1 MGLIAPARFEITE
14 SSGVAPVRRALAG
27 LSRQLGFSEEDTGRA
42 SLVAT
47 ELATNLVRHTTGGEI
62 VMRANDD
69 ALEIIAWD
77 RGPGMRDTTQSLVDG
92 FSTAGGSG
100 TGLGAVHRMAD
111 TVEMNSTVPGG
122 TVIVTTVR
130 RHSERRPEAPADA
143 AGQATPAY
151 AGEAAG
157 LVLAVAPEVV
167 SGDAWGALSTR
178 NGDTVMLADG
188 LGHGPGAAEAS
199 ELAVAALRSHE
210 PVEETLE
217 RVHDALRPTRGAAV
231 AVAQVDRQA
240 RVVHFAGVGNIAA
253 QICGRASSK
262 SLASMAGTAGR
273 QVRTL
278 RSFQYEL
285 PESGFLIMHSDGCR
299 SGWSVYA
306 DPQLRRRSPLLIAAT
321 LIRDWE
327 RGRDDVSVVVLPL
340 SADEPG

>member
-1 MGLIAPARFEITE
+1 MAPARFEVSD
-14 SSGVAPVRRALAG
+14 SSGVAPTRRALAI
-27 LSRQLGFSEEDTGRA
+27 LAKQLAFSEEDSGRA

-62 VMRANDD
+62 IMRAAAD

-77 RGPGMRDTTQSLVDG
+77 RGPGMRDTARSIADG
-92 FSTAGGSG
+92 FSTAGGAG
-100 TGLGAVHRMAD
+100 TGLGAVHRLAD
-111 TVEMNSTVPGG
+111 DVELNSTAPGG
-122 TVIVTTVR
+122 TVIVAKLR
-130 RHSERRPEAPADA
+130 RRADPQSANAPLEQDA
-143 AGQATPAY
+143 GPRYVGQ
-151 AGEAAG
+151 AAG

-167 SGDAWGALSTR
+167 SGDAWGVVSSR

-199 ELAVAALRSHE
+199 ELAVAALRPGE

-231 AVAQVDRQA
+231 AVAQVDRLA
-240 RVVHFAGVGNIAA
+240 GVVHFAGVGNISAEICA
-253 QICGRASSK
+253 QASSR
-262 SLASMAGTAGR
+262 SLASMSGTAGR

-285 PESGFLIMHSDGCR
+285 PESGFLVMHSDGCR
-299 SGWSVYA
+299 SGWSLYS
-306 DPQLRRRSPLLIAAT
+306 DPQLRRRSPLMIAAT

-340 SADEPG
+340 AADAGE

>member
-1 MGLIAPARFEITE
+1 MGLTAPARFEVSD

-27 LSRQLGFSEEDTGRA
+27 LSRELGFSEEDGGRA

-62 VMRANDD
+62 VMRAEDD

-77 RGPGMRDTTQSLVDG
+77 RGPGMRDTAKNVVDG

-111 TVEMNSTVPGG
+111 AVEMNSTAPGG
-122 TVIVTTVR
+122 TVIVTTIR
-130 RHSERRPEAPADA
+130 RHSERRSEPAA
-143 AGQATPAY
+143 AGEVTPAY
-151 AGEAAG
+151 AGKAAG

-167 SGDAWGALSTR
+167 SGDAWAAVSSG
-178 NGDTVMLADG
+178 NGDTVILADG

-199 ELAVAALRSHE
+199 EMAVAALRSDE
-210 PVEETLE
+210 PVEETLA

-231 AVAQVDRQA
+231 AVAQVDKQA
-240 RVVHFAGVGNIAA
+240 RLVHFAGLGNIAA
-253 QICGRASSK
+253 EICERTSSK
-262 SLASMAGTAGR
+262 SLASMSGTAGR
-273 QVRTL
+273 QSRVRP
-278 RSFQYEL
+278 FHYEL

-299 SGWSVYA
+299 SGWDLYS
-306 DPQLRRRSPLLIAAT
+306 DPQLHRRSPLLIAAT

-340 SADEPG
+340 TVDLSG